1 MSMKAIMLVLLSS
14 MLTTSFAQHNDL
26 IDKLIVTTKEGLQ
39 QKKEVTFDNQSATLQ
54 IGEWLIPVSKNTLVK
69 IEFENGFYEIE
80 FSLQKGTVI
89 RTTGDLNWKRASFAL
104 SFNSR
109 QAAKN
114 FIHLFEEI
122 TEKEN
127 VK

>member
-1 MSMKAIMLVLLSS
+1 MKARMLVLLSS

-26 IDKLIVTTKEGLQ
+26 IDKLIVTTKEGLYQ
-39 QKKEVTFDNQSATLQ
+39 NKEVTFDNQSATLQ

-80 FSLQKGTVI
+80 FSLQKGTAI
-89 RTTGDLNWKRASFAL
+89 GTTADLNWKRASFAL
-104 SFNSR
+104 PFNSR